1 MNDLKKFMET
11 VILRLENEGRYG
23 TAHVCQSTLNAILR
37 YWQIRQKGT
46 IKLDKVF
53 TPVLLQDFERYLLE
67 NMLSMNTVSTYM
79 RMLRA
84 IYHRATKEKRI
95 KWRQGLFD
103 TVYTGVRADTKR
115 SLTAKHM
122 GNILVAQQSLP
133 SLKEAQ
139 SWFTLLFLLR
149 GMPFIDLARLR
160 KCDLYGDTLIYKRQK
175 TGRIITV
182 NVTPEAMR
190 LIKQLANRNPQSPYL
205 LSILPSNSKLQNGNC
220 FGSKEEYRLY
230 QAILRGFNRRLNEL
244 SRRMNLGE
252 KLSSYTARHTWATT
266 AYQKKCA
273 TGVICNALGH
283 SSIKVT
289 ETYLKAFEQKEID
302 RTNRMI
308 ISYVKQEAE
317 KANKNRNILF
327 NTL

>member
-1 MNDLKKFMET
+1 
-11 VILRLENEGRYG
+11 
-23 TAHVCQSTLNAILR
+23 
-37 YWQIRQKGT
+37 
-46 IKLDKVF
+46 
-53 TPVLLQDFERYLLE
+53 
-67 NMLSMNTVSTYM
+67 
-79 RMLRA
+79 
-84 IYHRATKEKRI
+84 
-95 KWRQGLFD
+95 
-103 TVYTGVRADTKR
+103 
-115 SLTAKHM
+115 
-122 GNILVAQQSLP
+122 
-133 SLKEAQ
+133 
-139 SWFTLLFLLR
+139 
-149 GMPFIDLARLR
+149 MPFIDLARLR

-220 FGSKEEYRLY
+220 FGSK
-230 QAILRGFNRRLNEL
+230 AILRGFNRRLNEL

>member
-1 MNDLKKFMET
+1 MNDFKNFMQT
-11 VILRLENEGRYG
+11 VILRLESEGRYG
-23 TAHVCQSTLNAILR
+23 TAHVYQSTLNAILR
-37 YWQIRQKGT
+37 YWQVKQKGA
-46 IKLDKVF
+46 IKLNLVF

-67 NMLSMNTVSTYM
+67 SMLSMNTVSTYM

-95 KWRQGLFD
+95 KWKQGLFD

-115 SLTAKHM
+115 ALTPGHM
-122 GNILVAQQSLP
+122 GNILVARQTLP

-139 SWFTLLFLLR
+139 SWFVLLFLLR

-160 KCDLYGDTLIYKRQK
+160 KCDLHGNTLIYKRQK
-175 TGRIITV
+175 TGRVITV

-190 LIKQLANRNPQSPYL
+190 LIGQLANRNPNSPYL
-205 LSILPSNSKLQNGNC
+205 LSILPDNRKVQSRNG

-230 QAILRGFNRRLNEL
+230 QAILRSFNRRLNEL

-283 SSIKVT
+283 SSVKVT

-302 RTNRMI
+302 RTNNMI
-308 ISYVKQEAE
+308 ISYVKKEAD
-317 KANKNRNILF
+317 KTKKDQYTPHIL
-327 NTL
+327 L

>member
-1 MNDLKKFMET
+1 MET

-23 TAHVCQSTLNAILR
+23 TAHVYQSTLNAILR
-37 YWQIRQKGT
+37 YWQTRQKGT

-122 GNILVAQQSLP
+122 GNILVAAQQSLP

-160 KCDLYGDTLIYKRQK
+160 KCDLYGDCLLYT
-175 TGRIITV
+175 
-182 NVTPEAMR
+182 
-190 LIKQLANRNPQSPYL
+190 SP
-205 LSILPSNSKLQNGNC
+205 SP
-220 FGSKEEYRLY
+220 RD
-230 QAILRGFNRRLNEL
+230 A
-244 SRRMNLGE
+244 
-252 KLSSYTARHTWATT
+252 
-266 AYQKKCA
+266 
-273 TGVICNALGH
+273 
-283 SSIKVT
+283 
-289 ETYLKAFEQKEID
+289 
-302 RTNRMI
+302 
-308 ISYVKQEAE
+308 
-317 KANKNRNILF
+317 
-327 NTL
+327 

>member
-1 MNDLKKFMET
+1 MNDLKSFMET
-11 VILRLENEGRYG
+11 VILRLESEGRYG
-23 TAHVCQSTLNAILR
+23 TAHVYQSTLNAISQ
-37 YWQIRQKGT
+37 YWHSKQKGT
-46 IKLDKVF
+46 MKLDKVF
-53 TPVLLQDFERYLLE
+53 TPALLQGFERYLLE

-84 IYHRATKEKRI
+84 TYHRATKERRI
-95 KWRQGLFD
+95 KWKQGLFD
-103 TVYTGVRADTKR
+103 SVYTGVRADTKR
-115 SLTAKHM
+115 ALTPGHM
-122 GNILVAQQSLP
+122 GNILVARQTLP
-133 SLKEAQ
+133 SLREAQ
-139 SWFTLLFLLR
+139 SWFVLLFLLR

-160 KCDLYGDTLIYKRQK
+160 KCDLHGNTLIYKRQK
-175 TGRIITV
+175 TGRVITV

-190 LIKQLANRNPQSPYL
+190 LINQLANRNPRSPYL
-205 LSILPSNSKLQNGNC
+205 LSILPDNPRTQNTNG

-230 QAILRGFNRRLNEL
+230 QAILRGFNRKLNEL

-283 SSIKVT
+283 SSVKVT

-308 ISYVKQEAE
+308 ISYIKKEAE
-317 KANKNRNILF
+317 KGCKNQYSTV
-327 NTL
+327 TLL

>member
-23 TAHVCQSTLNAILR
+23 TAHVYQSTLNAILR

-205 LSILPSNSKLQNGNC
+205 LSILPSNSELQNGNC
-220 FGSKEEYRLY
+220 FGSKEEYQLY

-252 KLSSYTARHTWATT
+252 KLSSYTARHFELSLSLKMT
-266 AYQKKCA
+266 ALQRF
-273 TGVICNALGH
+273 I
-283 SSIKVT
+283 SREVT
-289 ETYLKAFEQKEID
+289 I
-302 RTNRMI
+302 
-308 ISYVKQEAE
+308 
-317 KANKNRNILF
+317 
-327 NTL
+327 

>member
-1 MNDLKKFMET
+1 
-11 VILRLENEGRYG
+11 
-23 TAHVCQSTLNAILR
+23 
-37 YWQIRQKGT
+37 
-46 IKLDKVF
+46 
-53 TPVLLQDFERYLLE
+53 
-67 NMLSMNTVSTYM
+67 
-79 RMLRA
+79 
-84 IYHRATKEKRI
+84 
-95 KWRQGLFD
+95 
-103 TVYTGVRADTKR
+103 
-115 SLTAKHM
+115 
-122 GNILVAQQSLP
+122 
-133 SLKEAQ
+133 
-139 SWFTLLFLLR
+139 
-149 GMPFIDLARLR
+149 
-160 KCDLYGDTLIYKRQK
+160 
-175 TGRIITV
+175 
-182 NVTPEAMR
+182 MR

-220 FGSKEEYRLY
+220 FGSKKEYRLY

-317 KANKNRNILF
+317 KANKNRNTLF
-327 NTL
+327 NAL

>member
-1 MNDLKKFMET
+1 
-11 VILRLENEGRYG
+11 
-23 TAHVCQSTLNAILR
+23 
-37 YWQIRQKGT
+37 
-46 IKLDKVF
+46 
-53 TPVLLQDFERYLLE
+53 
-67 NMLSMNTVSTYM
+67 
-79 RMLRA
+79 
-84 IYHRATKEKRI
+84 
-95 KWRQGLFD
+95 
-103 TVYTGVRADTKR
+103 
-115 SLTAKHM
+115 
-122 GNILVAQQSLP
+122 
-133 SLKEAQ
+133 
-139 SWFTLLFLLR
+139 
-149 GMPFIDLARLR
+149 
-160 KCDLYGDTLIYKRQK
+160 
-175 TGRIITV
+175 
-182 NVTPEAMR
+182 MR
-190 LIKQLANRNPQSPYL
+190 LIKQLANRNPQSPNL

>member
-1 MNDLKKFMET
+1 M
-11 VILRLENEGRYG
+11 
-23 TAHVCQSTLNAILR
+23 
-37 YWQIRQKGT
+37 
-46 IKLDKVF
+46 
-53 TPVLLQDFERYLLE
+53 
-67 NMLSMNTVSTYM
+67 
-79 RMLRA
+79 
-84 IYHRATKEKRI
+84 
-95 KWRQGLFD
+95 FD

-205 LSILPSNSKLQNGNC
+205 LSILPSNSKLQHGNC

-252 KLSSYTARHTWATT
+252 KTL
-266 AYQKKCA
+266 
-273 TGVICNALGH
+273 VIYSTPHMGYNSLPKEMCNRSHLQCLRTLFH
-283 SSIKVT
+283 QS
-289 ETYLKAFEQKEID
+289 D
-302 RTNRMI
+302 RN
-308 ISYVKQEAE
+308 
-317 KANKNRNILF
+317 LF
-327 NTL
+327 KGI

>member
-1 MNDLKKFMET
+1 MET
-11 VILRLENEGRYG
+11 V
-23 TAHVCQSTLNAILR
+23 S
-37 YWQIRQKGT
+37 
-46 IKLDKVF
+46 
-53 TPVLLQDFERYLLE
+53 
-67 NMLSMNTVSTYM
+67 
-79 RMLRA
+79 
-84 IYHRATKEKRI
+84 
-95 KWRQGLFD
+95 
-103 TVYTGVRADTKR
+103 
-115 SLTAKHM
+115 
-122 GNILVAQQSLP
+122 
-133 SLKEAQ
+133 
-139 SWFTLLFLLR
+139 
-149 GMPFIDLARLR
+149 
-160 KCDLYGDTLIYKRQK
+160 
-175 TGRIITV
+175 
-182 NVTPEAMR
+182 
-190 LIKQLANRNPQSPYL
+190 
-205 LSILPSNSKLQNGNC
+205 
-220 FGSKEEYRLY
+220 
-230 QAILRGFNRRLNEL
+230 AILRGFNRRLNEL

>member
-1 MNDLKKFMET
+1 MET

-23 TAHVCQSTLNAILR
+23 TAHVYQSTLNAILR

-175 TGRIITV
+175 TGRIIT
-182 NVTPEAMR
+182 
-190 LIKQLANRNPQSPYL
+190 LFIIYL
-205 LSILPSNSKLQNGNC
+205 TQ
-220 FGSKEEYRLY
+220 
-230 QAILRGFNRRLNEL
+230 Q
-244 SRRMNLGE
+244 
-252 KLSSYTARHTWATT
+252 
-266 AYQKKCA
+266 
-273 TGVICNALGH
+273 
-283 SSIKVT
+283 
-289 ETYLKAFEQKEID
+289 LKATEWK
-302 RTNRMI
+302 
-308 ISYVKQEAE
+308 
-317 KANKNRNILF
+317 LF
-327 NTL
+327 RK

>member
-1 MNDLKKFMET
+1 MGEQAAKTKKTETSLPEGKIVQVSGPVVDVKFESGPLPEIRDALTVENQGKTCVME
-11 VILRLENEGRYG
+11 
-23 TAHVCQSTLNAILR
+23 A
-37 YWQIRQKGT
+37 
-46 IKLDKVF
+46 
-53 TPVLLQDFERYLLE
+53 
-67 NMLSMNTVSTYM
+67 
-79 RMLRA
+79 
-84 IYHRATKEKRI
+84 
-95 KWRQGLFD
+95 
-103 TVYTGVRADTKR
+103 
-115 SLTAKHM
+115 AKHM